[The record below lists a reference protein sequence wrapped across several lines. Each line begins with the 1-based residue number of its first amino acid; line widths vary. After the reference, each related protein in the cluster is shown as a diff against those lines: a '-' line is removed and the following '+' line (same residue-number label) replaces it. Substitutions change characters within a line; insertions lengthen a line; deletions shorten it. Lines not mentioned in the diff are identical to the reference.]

1 MKILE
6 NVTILFFILLVLLI
20 IYAISHYYNTENF
33 ELDDDEN
40 SNQENDHENGDEN
53 DDIVGD
59 FEFDEEELKDF
70 YEKERAKEY
79 TKEVNRYQKQMKLLK
94 ELLSI
99 PHKKVYSGK
108 SKYQKIEVVDLA
120 KNRFNMKRCLI
131 LDDEAQLCR
140 EDEHIYHEALVHV
153 PASYVKKVENVLI
166 IGGGDCMT
174 LREVMKYPTLKK
186 VTMLELDKKVVD
198 VCKTYFNINTFEND
212 KRSKIIYGDALKTI
226 QQIPNKSCDLII
238 VDLTEDNTNSS
249 PIDSVNFYKV
259 CQSKMKKNAIFVKN
273 GNVTEDIIKQSF
285 PETASYNIYYPLFT
299 GRYNFVIGTYNPSF
313 SEENVVNTAM
323 NVIEQNCKSYKKSEQ
338 IKMFD

>member
-1 MKILE
+1 MNIFE
-6 NVTILFFILLVLLI
+6 NVTILFFILVVLLI
-20 IYAISHYYNTENF
+20 IYAISYYYNYESF
-33 ELDDDEN
+33 ELDDNID
-40 SNQENDHENGDEN
+40 SNDEN
-53 DDIVGD
+53 DDKDNEGD
-59 FEFDEEELKDF
+59 EGDYEFDEEELKKF
-70 YEKERAKEY
+70 YEKERAREY
-79 TKEVNRYQKQMKLLK
+79 KKQVNRYNKQMKVLK

-131 LDDEAQLCR
+131 LDNEAQLCR

-153 PASYVKKVENVLI
+153 PASYVEKVENVLI

-174 LREVMKYPTLKK
+174 LREVMKYPTLKN

-198 VCKTYFNINTFEND
+198 VCKKYFDVNTFEND
-212 KRSKIIYGDALKTI
+212 KRAKIIYGDALKTI
-226 QQIPNKSCDLII
+226 KQIPNNSCDLII

-249 PIDSVNFYKV
+249 PIDSVNFYKI

-273 GNVTEDIIKQSF
+273 GNVTEDIIKKTF
-285 PETASYNIYYPLFT
+285 PETALYQIYYPLFT
-299 GRYNFVIGTYNPSF
+299 GRYNFIIGTYNPSF